1 MVDERITRDG
11 HGDYYSRTPY
21 DDAAMGGSGA
31 GLLFAIMVIGAIVLG
46 LFFLASGDGTTS
58 TTGTEPAIA
67 PADGNAATAPAADSG
82 TATTTTGN

>member
-11 HGDYYSRTPY
+11 HGDYYSRTPF

-31 GLLFAIMVIGAIVLG
+31 SLLLAIMVIGAIVLG

-58 TTGTEPAIA
+58 TTGIEPVIA
-67 PADGNAATAPAADSG
+67 PADGATAAAPAVDGG